1 MARVKKWFAQM
12 RTDQWQEW
20 FDRAERLSK
29 QLETCRISGVV
40 GVDEDWETQDPED
53 LRYKVALPCLT
64 FKQVE
69 EVATLLN
76 QPLPTKIH

>member
-12 RTDQWQEW
+12 RADLWQEW
-20 FDRAERLSK
+20 FDRAEKLSK
-29 QLETCRISGVV
+29 QLEACRSSGIVV
-40 GVDEDWETQDPED
+40 VDEDWETEDPED
-53 LRYKVALPCLT
+53 LRDKVELPCLT

-76 QPLPTKIH
+76 QLLPTKSL